1 MCGFPLGHLDKH
13 LRTLVQKHHRSV
25 ALCEEFAKHRGTTTS
40 KALFER
46 RVVRILTPGTLID
59 ESFLNPY
66 VNNFLLSISVPK
78 DDVLGLAWI
87 DISTGE
93 FSSLEASATSLPDH
107 LARINPREVVL
118 DDSVR
123 DEATSSVKRALVEE
137 NAIISYVKRLT
148 SNNISGV
155 IPDIQNPI
163 LIENSDGFS
172 EKEGEAIALL
182 TSTFA
187 IIFWSILQNLCDTL
201 EMIWTKDYR
210 STPIP

>member
-1 MCGFPLGHLDKH
+1 M
-13 LRTLVQKHHRSV
+13 
-25 ALCEEFAKHRGTTTS
+25 
-40 KALFER
+40 
-46 RVVRILTPGTLID
+46 
-59 ESFLNPY
+59 
-66 VNNFLLSISVPK
+66 
-78 DDVLGLAWI
+78 LGLAWI

-182 TSTFA
+182 TKYLRDHLLEHTPKSLRHSRDDLDERLQIDAHTLKALEIKENLADGGTYGSLMSTIKRTVTSSGTRLLSRWLCTPHSYRNAPRSSLTNCLRLTKYFA
-187 IIFWSILQNLCDTL
+187 RRPD
-201 EMIWTKDYR
+201 
-210 STPIP
+210 STSGSC